1 MPPDVGAAA
10 AAAFAAERGR
20 SPASEAETLA
30 FLKEARAQ
38 APEAQR
44 AAAAFL
50 APLQAAAPEAASGFA
65 GAATLDVAPQSLAPR
80 FDAAQARPNPN
91 LNPTLTLAL
100 ALALTLTLTYATKAR
115 DLLDRAIDEAD
126 TPQLRLQ
133 RAQQSAALDAPH
145 RALADA
151 LVARRA
157 RPGWAEAA
165 QLLGRVYA
173 ALGDAAAA
181 VALLD

>member
-1 MPPDVGAAA
+1 
-10 AAAFAAERGR
+10 
-20 SPASEAETLA
+20 
-30 FLKEARAQ
+30 
-38 APEAQR
+38 
-44 AAAAFL
+44 
-50 APLQAAAPEAASGFA
+50 
-65 GAATLDVAPQSLAPR
+65 
-80 FDAAQARPNPN
+80 
-91 LNPTLTLAL
+91 
-100 ALALTLTLTYATKAR
+100 
-115 DLLDRAIDEAD
+115 LLDRAIDEVD

>member
-1 MPPDVGAAA
+1 MPRHPPLTEHCLPPTSPTSHLAHLPPRPPAAKARGA
-10 AAAFAAERGR
+10 
-20 SPASEAETLA
+20 L
-30 FLKEARAQ
+30 
-38 APEAQR
+38 
-44 AAAAFL
+44 
-50 APLQAAAPEAASGFA
+50 
-65 GAATLDVAPQSLAPR
+65 
-80 FDAAQARPNPN
+80 
-91 LNPTLTLAL
+91 TLTLTL